1 MFNMDY
7 KIKVSDY
14 LVKFLENIGIKH
26 VFMISGGGN
35 IHLID
40 SIGKAQKIKYVCN
53 HHEQASS
60 MAAEA
65 YSRITGNIGVCVVT
79 TGPGGTNT
87 ITGVYG
93 AWTDSIPMLVISGQ
107 IRRETIGAGK
117 NGLRQLGDQEINI
130 VDIVRPI
137 TKYSITVMDPYDIRY
152 HLEKAYYLAKNG
164 RPGPVWIDIP
174 IDIQGAYVEIIK
186 LKKFEPKEIKEA
198 YLTDKSKIK
207 ASALQT
213 IQRMKLAKRPVM
225 LVGNGV
231 RLSGASPELLKLIQ
245 LLEIPVLTSFTGYD
259 LVANNNRYYF
269 GRPGTV
275 GQRAANFALQN
286 SDLLLVLGSRL
297 NIRAI
302 GYNFESFARNAYK
315 IIVDIDKAELEKKTI
330 KPDLAVNAN
339 AKDFILELL
348 ALIANDSSYF
358 RDEWIKRC
366 KSWQEN
372 YPQVLPEYK
381 KEQNYVNVY
390 FFLEELSKH
399 IKKTDVLALSDGTA
413 CVCEYQTL
421 RFPQG
426 TRIVVNSG
434 CAAMGYGLPAAIGAC
449 LANNRNRTICIEG
462 DGSLQLN
469 IQELQTL
476 LHYKLPIKMFVYNND
491 GYLSIRL
498 TQKNLFAGN
507 FVASNKNSGV
517 SCPDILKIGKAYGIK
532 TERIDSH
539 KGMNEKIKKVLS
551 YPGTIICEV
560 MLSPNME
567 FLPKSSSKKLP
578 DGSIISAPLEDMYPF
593 LTREELTKNMIIPII
608 DKV

>member
-1 MFNMDY
+1 MEN
-7 KIKVSDY
+7 KTKVSDY
-14 LVKFLENIGIKH
+14 LVRFIEGIGVRHIFL
-26 VFMISGGGN
+26 ISGGGN

-40 SIGKAQKIKYVCN
+40 SIGKGKKIKYVCN

-79 TGPGGTNT
+79 TGPGGTNA
-87 ITGVYG
+87 ITGVFG

-130 VDIVRPI
+130 VDIVKPI
-137 TKYSITVMDPYDIRY
+137 TKYAVTVMDPYDIRY
-152 HLEKAYYLAKNG
+152 HLEKAFYLAKTG
-164 RPGPVWIDIP
+164 RPGPVWLDIP
-174 IDIQGAYVEIIK
+174 LDIQGVYIDSKK
-186 LKKFEPKEIKEA
+186 LKKFDPKEIKNT
-198 YLTDKSKIK
+198 YLTDKKRMREL
-207 ASALQT
+207 ASQT
-213 IQRMKLAKRPVM
+213 IQKIKQARRPVM

-231 RLSGASPELLKLIQ
+231 RLSGASSQ
-245 LLEIPVLTSFTGYD
+245 LLELIRLIKIPVLTSFTGYD
-259 LVANNNRYYF
+259 LVATNNRYYF

-275 GQRAANFALQN
+275 GQRAANFVLQN

-302 GYNFESFARNAYK
+302 GYNFESLARNAYK
-315 IIVDIDKAELEKKTI
+315 IVVDIDKAELEKRTI
-330 KPDLAVNAN
+330 KPNLPVNAN
-339 AKDFILELL
+339 VKDFIVELL
-348 ALIANDSSYF
+348 ALGANNNKNHVK
-358 RDEWIKRC
+358 DEWIKQCEAWRE
-366 KSWQEN
+366 KYS
-372 YPQVLPEYK
+372 QVLPEYW

-390 FFLEELSKH
+390 CFLDVLSNH
-399 IKKTDVLALSDGTA
+399 LKKSDVLALSDGTA

-449 LANNRNRTICIEG
+449 LANNKKRTICIEG
-462 DGSLQLN
+462 DGSLQIN

-476 LHYKLPIKMFVYNND
+476 VHYKLPVKLFVYNND

-507 FVASNKNSGV
+507 YVASNKESGV
-517 SCPDILKIGKAYGIK
+517 SCPDLLKIGNAYGIK

-539 KGMNEKIKKVLS
+539 EGMNEKIKKVLS

-567 FLPKSSSKKLP
+567 YLPKSSSKKLS
-578 DGSIISAPLEDMYPF
+578 DGSIVSAPLEDMYPF
-593 LTREELTKNMIIPII
+593 LTREELEENM
-608 DKV
+608 K

>member
-1 MFNMDY
+1 MSDM
-7 KIKVSDY
+7 KLSDY
-14 LVKFLENIGIKH
+14 IVQFIEGLGVKH
-26 VFMISGGGN
+26 VFLISGGGN

-40 SIGKAQKIKYVCN
+40 SIGKGKKIKYVCN

-60 MAAEA
+60 IAAEA

-79 TGPGGTNT
+79 TGPGGTNA
-87 ITGVYG
+87 ITGVFG

-130 VDIVRPI
+130 VDIVKPI
-137 TKYSITVMDPYDIRY
+137 TKYAVTVMDPYDIRY
-152 HLEKAYYLAKNG
+152 HLEKAFYLAKTG
-164 RPGPVWIDIP
+164 RPGPVWLDIP
-174 IDIQGAYVEIIK
+174 IDIQGAYIDSKK
-186 LKKFEPKEIKEA
+186 LKKFDPKEIKNT
-198 YLTDKSKIK
+198 YLTDKKRMREL
-207 ASALQT
+207 ASQT
-213 IQRMKLAKRPVM
+213 IQKIKQARRPVM

-231 RLSGASPELLKLIQ
+231 RLSGASSELLKLIR
-245 LLEIPVLTSFTGYD
+245 LIKIPVLTSFTGYD
-259 LVANNNRYYF
+259 LVATNNRYYF

-275 GQRAANFALQN
+275 GQRAANFVLQN

-302 GYNFESFARNAYK
+302 GYNFESLARNAYK
-315 IIVDIDKAELEKKTI
+315 IIVDIDKAELEKRTI
-330 KPDLAVNAN
+330 KPNLPVNAN
-339 AKDFILELL
+339 VKDFIVELL
-348 ALIANDSSYF
+348 ALGANNNKNHVK
-358 RDEWIKRC
+358 DEWIKQCEAWRE
-366 KSWQEN
+366 K
-372 YPQVLPEYK
+372 YPQVLPEYW

-390 FFLEELSKH
+390 CFLDVLSNHLKSS
-399 IKKTDVLALSDGTA
+399 DVLALSDGTA

-449 LANNRNRTICIEG
+449 LANNKQRTICIEG
-462 DGSLQLN
+462 DGSLQIN

-476 LHYKLPIKMFVYNND
+476 VHYKLPVKLFVYNND

-507 FVASNKNSGV
+507 YVASNKESGV
-517 SCPDILKIGKAYGIK
+517 SCPDLLKIGNAYGIK

-539 KGMNEKIKKVLS
+539 EGMNEKIKKVLS

-560 MLSPNME
+560 MLSPDME
-567 FLPKSSSKKLP
+567 YLPKSSSKKLS
-578 DGSIISAPLEDMYPF
+578 DGSIVSAPLEDMYPF
-593 LTREELTKNMIIPII
+593 LTREELEENM
-608 DKV
+608 K